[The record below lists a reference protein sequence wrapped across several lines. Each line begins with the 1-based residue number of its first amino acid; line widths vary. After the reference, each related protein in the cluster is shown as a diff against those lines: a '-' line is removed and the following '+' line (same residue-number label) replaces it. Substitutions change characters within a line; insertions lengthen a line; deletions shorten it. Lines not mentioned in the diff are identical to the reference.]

1 MAGLD
6 REPRDSTDPRRSGG
20 HLGDDK
26 DLRTT
31 SPPSPGGTAL
41 CESDEHRTPGEDV
54 TGRGRHPGG
63 RPLKL
68 TPKLVDLMVAL
79 IERGNPPR
87 RAARLLHLSA
97 PTYHRW
103 MKKGAEQE
111 HGVFRSF
118 RDRIESAQ
126 AMGEAYL
133 VGVVR
138 EAARTNPRL
147 ALEMLSR
154 MNRRDWGK

>member
-103 MKKGAEQE
+103 MKKGAARLGLAWCARGNGSCRLLQ
-111 HGVFRSF
+111 
-118 RDRIESAQ
+118 SA
-126 AMGEAYL
+126 
-133 VGVVR
+133 
-138 EAARTNPRL
+138 TCSD
-147 ALEMLSR
+147 SR
-154 MNRRDWGK
+154 RRRPKHLRGSNAWGSPGLPL